1 MYTVRSKV
9 LSLPMFK
16 KKEIPKSINFLEP
29 INTPTDGWGNTIDW
43 ISQIGR
49 GLLIIVEIVVVGIFA
64 SRFILDKQNNDLAEE
79 INSRVTVL
87 ENNTW
92 KQNTVKY
99 DNIQKLLTDIQIV
112 QSGQKL
118 NSAVISEISGNIP
131 TTLNVRSFSVS
142 DRRISLS
149 IDTTD
154 FKSLKDY
161 EDSLK
166 NNQYYSDVKFNIVKS
181 DSDLEVSVSFVLN
194 DKI

>member
-1 MYTVRSKV
+1 
-9 LSLPMFK
+9 MFK